1 MSSMELKYQTMRAVC
16 LTLCTFMVST
26 ATVMAHPIWHC
37 SRSDFQVANAEDNFT
52 LAALSY
58 DREVIRISLRD
69 LHAVYNGS
77 AVRMSGGPV
86 LSACLI
92 AGSTELTTAALD
104 SIGSKQHKSSST
116 FGQQPHIY
124 IVQDEASMSTCITKH
139 HPAIGYLSKVVTSED
154 LGPCF

>member
-1 MSSMELKYQTMRAVC
+1 MGRKSQMIKVVC
-16 LTLCTFMVST
+16 LMLFTFTVST
-26 ATVMAHPIWHC
+26 APVMAHPIWHC
-37 SRSDFQVANAEDNFT
+37 SRSNFQVANAEDNFT

-58 DREVIRISLRD
+58 EREIIRISLRD

-77 AVRMSGGPV
+77 TVRMSGGPV

-116 FGQQPHIY
+116 LSQHPHIY
-124 IVQDEASMSTCITKH
+124 IVEDEASVSTCITKH
-139 HPAIGYLSKVVTSED
+139 HPAIGYLSKVVASED
-154 LGPCF
+154 VGPCF